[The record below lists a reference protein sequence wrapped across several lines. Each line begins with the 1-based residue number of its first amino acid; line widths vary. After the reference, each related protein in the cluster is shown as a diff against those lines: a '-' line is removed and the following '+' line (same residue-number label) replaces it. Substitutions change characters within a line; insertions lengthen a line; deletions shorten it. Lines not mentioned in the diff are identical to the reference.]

1 MRGSDERAGSLFSYV
16 DIEERVPASHPLRK
30 VRAIVNAALA
40 ALDADF
46 GKLYAADGRPSIPP
60 ERVLR
65 AARIGPRG
73 RSVHIPPRRLQS
85 CQAAEAA
92 CGLKE
97 KHEGARKPQAKYR
110 R

>member
-46 GKLYAADGRPSIPP
+46 AKLYAADGRPSIPP
-60 ERVLR
+60 ERLLR
-65 AARIGPRG
+65 AALIQILFSI
-73 RSVHIPPRRLQS
+73 RSERQLMDQMLISCSAGSWGSASTIPSGLQP
-85 CQAAEAA
+85 C
-92 CGLKE
+92 
-97 KHEGARKPQAKYR
+97 
-110 R
+110 